1 MKKETL
7 YIIGAGVLGLA
18 VGYYLTKGKDT
29 EEPTS
34 SFVGETNSG
43 CITKE
48 QYACLTSAEKRR
60 KLVSLLAECGLSD
73 KQISL
78 FLRANKK
85 MLSNRICK

>member
-7 YIIGAGVLGLA
+7 YIVGAGLLGLTI
-18 VGYYLTKGKDT
+18 GYFLYKPKTT

-34 SFVGETNSG
+34 SFAGSTKSG

-48 QYACLTSAEKRR
+48 QFACLSSAENRR
-60 KLVSLLAECGLSD
+60 KLVSILKECGLSAE
-73 KQISL
+73 QISL
-78 FLRANKK
+78 YLRANKK